1 MSSMNLERQI
11 AKNPFR
17 VLIVTGSYPT
27 EKFPH
32 NGTFIKSQ
40 VDSLIEAGIEVEVIH
55 PKRGP
60 AIFRYF
66 SAIIQVFFKSLN
78 RHFAIVHGHYGQWGL
93 FARMQWTT
101 PVVVSFLGSDLVET
115 CINDN
120 RFRSIDAWVVR
131 MSRWL
136 APHVNA
142 TIVKSEWMKKN
153 LTGKN
158 IFVIPNG
165 VDFEL
170 FHPIPRLEARATLN
184 WDKNRYYILF
194 AGDPRRVE
202 KNFSLAQAAVEC
214 LNSRGVSAE
223 LVVADRLPQTALV
236 EFINASNALI
246 LSSMYEGS
254 PNVVKEAMACNVP
267 VVATNVGDVSQL
279 IGRTKGCKV
288 CPHDPVMLAEALE
301 ESLLHEEPTTGR
313 ADIMHLDR
321 NVIAKQVIEV
331 YEHVK
336 KRKAKEE
343 EKLWEQNSKY

>member
-1 MSSMNLERQI
+1 MFLTTKKSI
-11 AKNPFR
+11 R

-40 VDSLIEAGIEVEVIH
+40 IDSLIEAGIEVEVIH
-55 PKRGP
+55 PKPGP
-60 AIFRYF
+60 ALLRYL
-66 SAIIQVFFKSLN
+66 SAAIQVFFKSLN
-78 RHFAIVHGHYGQWGL
+78 GHFDVVHGHYGQWCL
-93 FARMQWTT
+93 IACMQWTS
-101 PVVVSFLGSDLVET
+101 PVIASFLGSDLAES
-115 CINDN
+115 CINDD

-136 APHVNA
+136 APRVNA

-165 VDFEL
+165 VDFNL
-170 FHPIPRLEARATLN
+170 FHPIPRPEARAALK
-184 WDKNRYYILF
+184 WDQNRYYILF
-194 AGDPRRVE
+194 AGDPRRIE

-214 LNSRGVSAE
+214 LNTRGISAE

-236 EFINASNALI
+236 QFINASNALI

-254 PNVVKEAMACNVP
+254 PNVLKEAMACNVP
-267 VVATNVGDVSQL
+267 VVATNVGDVNQL

-288 CPHDPVMLAEALE
+288 CPHDPAVLAEALE
-301 ESLLHEEPTTGR
+301 EALLQEEPTTGR
-313 ADIMHLDR
+313 ADIMHLNRDM
-321 NVIAKQVIEV
+321 IAKQIIAV
-331 YEHVK
+331 YKHVK
-336 KRKAKEE
+336 DRKARGE
-343 EKLWEQNSKY
+343 EKPWEQTSKY